1 MTLTH
6 HQQLEALPSSY
17 INDPTPIHLALTT
30 PKRIPTIHSQL
41 YKMADTMT
49 GNTDAQQ
56 YAAIQPRMSP
66 PTAGPG
72 SHTHGLPAQNNNT
85 STTLAPTMAQDPEAT
100 PTLDDI
106 SSSRKRDADLRA
118 QANESRTQTNKPKT
132 QPSRASS
139 DRNSQQPEISNNSNN
154 TKNRNTGPSKAPTP
168 ATAPSYDTS
177 ITIQALQQQL
187 FIAEHHQTQIR
198 YEAAQQFHQLQTV
211 IRSTYDRATHLEGN
225 VHYLSAELEKAN
237 SYNATLNEHVR
248 GLRADMEVREVQHKA
263 ALKAAKA
270 KAAGSK
276 GAAAGSSSAR
286 ILAAPT
292 PTAAPIPTPAVT
304 LSLNDARTRTLLEH
318 NRTTIRSLRTEIRT
332 LKTANKQVQDRLL
345 ELRSEPDVDSRAV
358 LQNSGVPGDVL
369 REWSEVLLEKDREI
383 AGLGVLLG
391 REREAR

>member
-1 MTLTH
+1 MALTH
-6 HQQLEALPSSY
+6 HQQILPSFCIY
-17 INDPTPIHLALTT
+17 DPTHIHLALP
-30 PKRIPTIHSQL
+30 PKQIPTTHSQP
-41 YKMADTMT
+41 YNMADTMT
-49 GNTDAQQ
+49 GNTDAKQ

-72 SHTHGLPAQNNNT
+72 SHPHGLPAQNNNI
-85 STTLAPTMAQDPEAT
+85 STTLTPTMAQDPEAT
-100 PTLDDI
+100 PTSDDI
-106 SSSRKRDADLRA
+106 HALRERENSLHA
-118 QANESRTQTNKPKT
+118 QSNEPKTRAIESRT

-139 DRNSQQPEISNNSNN
+139 ARNSQQPDNGNKTSS

-168 ATAPSYDTS
+168 VPSTTTAPSYDAS
-177 ITIQALQQQL
+177 ITIQSLQQQL

-211 IRSTYDRATHLEGN
+211 IRSTHDRATHLEAN

-248 GLRADMEVREVQHKA
+248 GLRADMEVKEVQHKA

-276 GAAAGSSSAR
+276 ATAAGSSTAR
-286 ILAAPT
+286 ILATPTPAPT
-292 PTAAPIPTPAVT
+292 PAPAVT

-345 ELRSEPDVDSRAV
+345 ELRSAPDVDGRAV
-358 LQNSGVPGDVL
+358 LQNYGVP
-369 REWSEVLLEKDREI
+369 R
-383 AGLGVLLG
+383 
-391 REREAR
+391 

>member
-1 MTLTH
+1 
-6 HQQLEALPSSY
+6 
-17 INDPTPIHLALTT
+17 
-30 PKRIPTIHSQL
+30 
-41 YKMADTMT
+41 
-49 GNTDAQQ
+49 
-56 YAAIQPRMSP
+56 
-66 PTAGPG
+66 
-72 SHTHGLPAQNNNT
+72 
-85 STTLAPTMAQDPEAT
+85 MAQDPEAT
-100 PTLDDI
+100 PTSDDI
-106 SSSRKRDADLRA
+106 HALRERENSLHA
-118 QANESRTQTNKPKT
+118 QSNEPKTRAIESRT

-139 DRNSQQPEISNNSNN
+139 ARNSQQPDNGNKTSS

-168 ATAPSYDTS
+168 VPSTTTAPSYDAS
-177 ITIQALQQQL
+177 ITIQSLQQQL

-211 IRSTYDRATHLEGN
+211 IRSTHDRATHLEAN

-248 GLRADMEVREVQHKA
+248 GLRADMEVKKVQHKA

-270 KAAGSK
+270 KAGGSK
-276 GAAAGSSSAR
+276 AAGSSSAR

-292 PTAAPIPTPAVT
+292 ATPAPTPAVT

-345 ELRSEPDVDSRAV
+345 ELRSAPAVDGRAV
-358 LQNSGVPGDVL
+358 LQNSDMPGEVL
-369 REWSEVLLEKDREI
+369 REWSEVLLEKDRKI
-383 AGLGVLLG
+383 AGLGVLLE

>member
-41 YKMADTMT
+41 YKMADTMI
-49 GNTDAQQ
+49 GNADAKQ

-72 SHTHGLPAQNNNT
+72 SHPYGLPAQNNNT
-85 STTLAPTMAQDPEAT
+85 STTLTPTMAQDPEAT

-118 QANESRTQTNKPKT
+118 QANESRTQ
-132 QPSRASS
+132 PSRASS
-139 DRNSQQPEISNNSNN
+139 ARSARNSQQPDNGNKTSSTN
-154 TKNRNTGPSKAPTP
+154 NRNKSPAPIPVPSTT
-168 ATAPSYDTS
+168 TAPSYDAT

-198 YEAAQQFHQLQTV
+198 YEAAQQFHRLQTV

-237 SYNATLNEHVR
+237 SYNTTLNEHVR
-248 GLRADMEVREVQHKA
+248 ALRADMEVKDAQHEA

-270 KAAGSK
+270 KAGGSK
-276 GAAAGSSSAR
+276 AAAAGSSSVR